1 MLTCW
6 NEITMHKSVQKQT
19 NQSKKKWACHS
30 VLDRIFFKWPEKGQL
45 GKNVWKY
52 RLVNTVAISCNTLM
66 RKTTEMF
73 QRKKAV
79 AGDIRRHKK
88 SF

>member
-1 MLTCW
+1 
-6 NEITMHKSVQKQT
+6 
-19 NQSKKKWACHS
+19 
-30 VLDRIFFKWPEKGQL
+30 
-45 GKNVWKY
+45 
-52 RLVNTVAISCNTLM
+52 M